1 MRYTTIIDI
10 SEFPTL
16 YRSEAVRLI
25 YLHLVL
31 RAGYHDHDRDLCG
44 LSLRRLVQE
53 TGLTISAVRC
63 AIKRLMAAQ
72 LIERQGPLWK
82 VKKYLLDQPITPRAK
97 TEAQAKRRK
106 ADEIT
111 EQINEEHR
119 REIALQEERRK
130 RLRAQGKT
138 SFMVYYEEQQAK
150 AAAGDPQAAEFV
162 KNQADT
168 YKLHA
173 DTIRKE
179 QQQQQK
185 KQQ

>member
-16 YRSEAVRLI
+16 YRSESVRLI

-44 LSLRRLVQE
+44 LSLRRIVQE

-63 AIKRLMAAQ
+63 SIKRLTAAQ
-72 LIERQGPLWK
+72 LIERQGTLWK
-82 VKKYLLDQPITPRAK
+82 VKKYLLDQPITPRPK
-97 TEAQAKRRK
+97 TEAQAKRRQ
-106 ADEIT
+106 AEDIQ

-119 REIALQEERRK
+119 REIALQDERRK
-130 RLRAQGKT
+130 RLRQQGKT
-138 SFMVYYEEQQAK
+138 SYMVYFEEQQAK

-162 KNQADT
+162 KINMET
-168 YKLHA
+168 YKMHA
-173 DTIRKE
+173 ETIRKE
-179 QQQQQK
+179 QQQQKK
-185 KQQ
+185 KQ